1 MVNALKILSEDNN
14 SCNNSMLRRGSSG
27 AGVNTQVGLN
37 QQNHCHAM
45 ARESWIDIFLSLDD
59 DHNGVVDLSELVV
72 GLKRGVLTRLIIACD
87 VSCLVCRL
95 ELTLPSSLLTSTSS
109 GSTSTMTE

>member
-1 MVNALKILSEDNN
+1 
-14 SCNNSMLRRGSSG
+14 MLGRGSSG
-27 AGVNTQVGLN
+27 ASVNTQVEVN
-37 QQNHCHAM
+37 QLNHCHAV

-59 DHNGVVDLSELVV
+59 DQNGVVDLSELVV

-87 VSCLVCRL
+87 VSCSVCRL